1 MISGTSNLVQAC
13 QMRLWTEQGT
23 LTLSPAY
30 GLPSAIGHPNV
41 GATVIALREAVKSGL
56 KGDSRIRRIES
67 MIVAQEDDIIDI
79 EATVTPVAAQQQLSV
94 GISVV

>member
-1 MISGTSNLVQAC
+1 M
-13 QMRLWTEQGT
+13 
-23 LTLSPAY
+23 
-30 GLPSAIGHPNV
+30 